1 VLKSTRE
8 ESRLT
13 FASHTLLFQTERGP
27 QFIDITE
34 RIEEL
39 LDQSGL
45 ENGFVVV
52 FSRHTTA
59 AITIN
64 ENEPHLIRD
73 MEKMLEQVAPC
84 GEDYDHNRYGHPVDS
99 GEEPNGHS
107 HCQHLMLG
115 ASEHIPVTGGRMLF
129 GEWQRVFLVELDHGR
144 EREVVVQIV
153 GA

>member
-1 VLKSTRE
+1 MLKSTRE
-8 ESRLT
+8 ESRIT
-13 FASHTLLFQTERGP
+13 FASHTLVFQTERGP

-34 RIEEL
+34 HVAELIE
-39 LDQSGL
+39 QSGL

-73 MEKMLEQVAPC
+73 IERMLENVASC
-84 GEDYDHNRYGHPVDS
+84 ERDYDHNRYGHPVDS

-115 ASEHIPVTGGRMLF
+115 ASESIPVTDGRMMF
-129 GEWQRVFLVELDHGR
+129 GQWQRIFLVELDHAR
-144 EREVVVQIV
+144 EREVVVQII
-153 GA
+153 GE